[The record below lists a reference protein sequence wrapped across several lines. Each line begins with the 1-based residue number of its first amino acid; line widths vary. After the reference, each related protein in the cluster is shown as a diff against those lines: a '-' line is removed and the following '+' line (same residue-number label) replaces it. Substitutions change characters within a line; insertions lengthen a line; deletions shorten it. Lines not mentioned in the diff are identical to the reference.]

1 MKKER
6 LKDINIDFFK
16 FIEINFKILNLV
28 LLVRYYI
35 KKNIYSLIFRII
47 IFYVV

>member
-16 FIEINFKILNLV
+16 FIDINFKILYLI
-28 LLVRYYI
+28 LIVRYYM
-35 KKNIYSLIFRII
+35 KKKIF
-47 IFYVV
+47 IF

>member
-1 MKKER
+1 MIYVLKYVKMKKER

-35 KKNIYSLIFRII
+35 KKYL
-47 IFYVV
+47 